1 MPQTAARPPK
11 SDKATPHHVVL
22 WDLFRAHAHPLPA
35 FSLEDELPVGGQP
48 FCDLRIL
55 VRIWPLA
62 GAPGGFHTTH
72 GSFPASPTELSLE
85 INDKAARLTIMTQE
99 RNTEDLGFLASV

>member
-1 MPQTAARPPK
+1 M
-11 SDKATPHHVVL
+11 
-22 WDLFRAHAHPLPA
+22 
-35 FSLEDELPVGGQP
+35 
-48 FCDLRIL
+48 
-55 VRIWPLA
+55 A

-99 RNTEDLGFLASV
+99 RNTEDLGFLASVSGKSPFILHLKQAFSRDAGLLLGNKPREDLGLYPLTSDDRD